1 VKKFNIRMSKQDC
14 NKFVT
19 YRNITVEAASEVS
32 AYVIASH
39 FQRQGWKFTF
49 EDISEVRIERTE
61 D

>member
-1 VKKFNIRMSKQDC
+1 MSKQDC